1 VSDMGT
7 VCSIHMD
14 FLQKKAKRVCSFV
27 GEKGRIDW
35 DLLTN
40 SIVLSAKKG
49 DKTLF
54 KEKDWNSNK
63 MYLSLLKDFSS
74 LAKGHANTCVD
85 LMQATSTVKLIEDI
99 KQHAIQGVKQ

>member
-1 VSDMGT
+1 
-7 VCSIHMD
+7 
-14 FLQKKAKRVCSFV
+14 
-27 GEKGRIDW
+27 
-35 DLLTN
+35 
-40 SIVLSAKKG
+40 
-49 DKTLF
+49 
-54 KEKDWNSNK
+54 